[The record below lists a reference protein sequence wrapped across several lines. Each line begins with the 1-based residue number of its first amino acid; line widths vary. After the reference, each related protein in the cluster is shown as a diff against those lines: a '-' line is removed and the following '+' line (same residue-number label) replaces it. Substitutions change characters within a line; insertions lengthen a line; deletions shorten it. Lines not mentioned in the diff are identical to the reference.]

1 MQQPQLDA
9 EMVSYA
15 YLMLLGV
22 ASCKDHALAHAD
34 RSWSATQMLPVIS
47 TIHNVVSSWRG
58 DPHETPTSLLCPM
71 KQPPTE
77 PLHLKPTQTAMLDY

>member
-9 EMVSYA
+9 EMVSHA

-47 TIHNVVSSWRG
+47 TIHNVVSSWRV
-58 DPHETPTSLLCPM
+58 SLFSDQM
-71 KQPPTE
+71 DGVGG
-77 PLHLKPTQTAMLDY
+77 PLSAISSS